1 MELHLAPG
9 DFNVCV
15 SERVMLLTHFIY
27 IYITSLNIILL
38 NIDGFLKKYHKWV
51 VAMGTARP
59 PPSLNH

>member
-38 NIDGFLKKYHKWV
+38 NIDGF
-51 VAMGTARP
+51 
-59 PPSLNH
+59 